1 MPSAVRALAS
11 PPDLRLSV
19 VRLAMLVA
27 LLLVC
32 APCTGAAQGEARVAG
47 RVADDTGAPLPGASV
62 ELIAAG
68 GRPRVTATDADG
80 RYAFEDVAR
89 GTYTI
94 AVALVNFGSAV
105 HRGVVVDGREVR
117 RDAVL
122 QLSMSADVTVV
133 ARRGFTNLADVDDP
147 AQSLVGIA
155 QSASQGAIT
164 ARQLDVRPIM
174 RQGEVLETVPGVIVT
189 QHSGEGKANQYFL
202 RGFNLDHGSDFAVSV
217 AGAPVNMPTHAHSQG
232 YADVNFLIP
241 EIVAGVQF
249 SKGPYF
255 ADQGDFATAG
265 SATITYATSLER
277 PFLALE
283 RGAYGFSRGLL
294 ALSPKVGR
302 GTLLAAVEL
311 SQNNGPWTVP
321 DAYDKTNAVL
331 RYSRG
336 DSVNGLA
343 LTYAGY
349 RGEWNATEASPQR
362 AIDDGLIDRF
372 GTIDPTDT
380 GATGRHSVALEWQ
393 RGRSRAFT
401 KVTAYALRYTLD
413 LVSNFTF
420 YLDDPVHG
428 DQQQQIDRR
437 WVLGGRASHRWTA
450 SLLGRPSEHT
460 IGVQVRADRI
470 GEVSLHHTESGAR
483 LETRASSRALVGA
496 GGIYAQTQ
504 TSWTPWLRT
513 TLGLRADGLG
523 ARVHALDAANSG
535 TTRAALAS
543 PKLSVALG
551 PWRRTEIYANAG
563 SGFHSN
569 NALGTTLT
577 RDASGLPAERVTP
590 LVRATGIEAGVRT
603 IVVPRLQTTVSVW
616 RLGLDSELVYNGDL
630 GATEPGPA
638 SRRWGV
644 EIANYYRP
652 VSWLVLDADVSLS
665 EARFASGES
674 AGLRVPE
681 AVGTVV
687 SAGIGVEG
695 VHRTFA
701 GVRLRYFGARSLV
714 EDDSVRSRPT
724 TLVNLLGGY
733 QVSRRLKVTLDAFN
747 LLDAEH
753 NDIDYYFRS
762 RLPGEPLAGVD
773 DHHVHP
779 VVPRALRVATTVAF

>member
-1 MPSAVRALAS
+1 MP
-11 PPDLRLSV
+11 
-19 VRLAMLVA
+19 
-27 LLLVC
+27 
-32 APCTGAAQGEARVAG
+32 G
-47 RVADDTGAPLPGASV
+47 
-62 ELIAAG
+62 I
-68 GRPRVTATDADG
+68 TAT
-80 RYAFEDVAR
+80 
-89 GTYTI
+89 
-94 AVALVNFGSAV
+94 
-105 HRGVVVDGREVR
+105 
-117 RDAVL
+117 
-122 QLSMSADVTVV
+122 
-133 ARRGFTNLADVDDP
+133 
-147 AQSLVGIA
+147 
-155 QSASQGAIT
+155 
-164 ARQLDVRPIM
+164 
-174 RQGEVLETVPGVIVT
+174 
-189 QHSGEGKANQYFL
+189 
-202 RGFNLDHGSDFAVSV
+202 
-217 AGAPVNMPTHAHSQG
+217 
-232 YADVNFLIP
+232 
-241 EIVAGVQF
+241 
-249 SKGPYF
+249 
-255 ADQGDFATAG
+255 
-265 SATITYATSLER
+265 
-277 PFLALE
+277 
-283 RGAYGFSRGLL
+283 
-294 ALSPKVGR
+294 
-302 GTLLAAVEL
+302 
-311 SQNNGPWTVP
+311 
-321 DAYDKTNAVL
+321 
-331 RYSRG
+331 
-336 DSVNGLA
+336 
-343 LTYAGY
+343 
-349 RGEWNATEASPQR
+349 WNATEASPQR

-380 GATGRHSVALEWQ
+380 GETGRHSVALEWQ

-470 GEVSLHHTESGAR
+470 GEVSLHHTESRRPAR
-483 LETRASSRALVGA
+483 DARQLAGPWSAPAASTRRRRRRGRRGCARRSACVPTASGRVSTR
-496 GGIYAQTQ
+496 
-504 TSWTPWLRT
+504 SMPRT
-513 TLGLRADGLG
+513 A
-523 ARVHALDAANSG
+523 AR
-535 TTRAALAS
+535 TRAALAS

-551 PWRRTEIYANAG
+551 PWRRTEFYANAG

-577 RDASGLPAERVTP
+577 RDASGQPAERVTP

-687 SAGIGVEG
+687 SAGIGVDG

-733 QVSRRLKVTLDAFN
+733 QVSPRLKVTLDAFN

-779 VVPRALRVATTVAF
+779 VVPRTLRVATTVAF

>member
-1 MPSAVRALAS
+1 
-11 PPDLRLSV
+11 
-19 VRLAMLVA
+19 
-27 LLLVC
+27 
-32 APCTGAAQGEARVAG
+32 
-47 RVADDTGAPLPGASV
+47 
-62 ELIAAG
+62 
-68 GRPRVTATDADG
+68 
-80 RYAFEDVAR
+80 
-89 GTYTI
+89 
-94 AVALVNFGSAV
+94 
-105 HRGVVVDGREVR
+105 
-117 RDAVL
+117 
-122 QLSMSADVTVV
+122 
-133 ARRGFTNLADVDDP
+133 
-147 AQSLVGIA
+147 
-155 QSASQGAIT
+155 
-164 ARQLDVRPIM
+164 M

-265 SATITYATSLER
+265 VGDDHLCDVAGASVPHARARRLRLQPR
-277 PFLALE
+277 PAGALAE
-283 RGAYGFSRGLL
+283 SRARDPARGGGAVAEQRTVDR
-294 ALSPKVGR
+294 AGR
-302 GTLLAAVEL
+302 LR
-311 SQNNGPWTVP
+311 Q
-321 DAYDKTNAVL
+321 DQRVL

-349 RGEWNATEASPQR
+349 HGAWNATEASPQR

-380 GATGRHSVALEWQ
+380 GETGRHSVALEWQ

-470 GEVSLHHTESGAR
+470 GEVSLHHTESGVR
-483 LETRASSRALVGA
+483 LETRASSRALVGS
-496 GGIYAQTQ
+496 GGVYAQTQ

-523 ARVHALDAANSG
+523 ARVDALDAANSG
-535 TTRAALAS
+535 ATRAALAS

-577 RDASGLPAERVTP
+577 RDAFGQPAERVTP

-687 SAGIGVEG
+687 SAGIGVDG

-733 QVSRRLKVTLDAFN
+733 QVSPRLKVTLDAFN
-747 LLDAEH
+747 LLDAAH

-779 VVPRALRVATTVAF
+779 VVPRTLRLATTLAF

>member
-1 MPSAVRALAS
+1 MSPAVR
-11 PPDLRLSV
+11 
-19 VRLAMLVA
+19 VRFRPAV
-27 LLLVC
+27 
-32 APCTGAAQGEARVAG
+32 G
-47 RVADDTGAPLPGASV
+47 RVALALAVACAEARQGALAMARIVGRVVDDTGVALPGAAV
-62 ELIAAG
+62 DLTGAG
-68 GRPRVTATDADG
+68 TVRRATVTAADG
-80 RYAFEDVAR
+80 TYAFDDLR
-89 GTYTI
+89 PGTYAI
-94 AVALVNFGSAV
+94 GIALVNFGPV
-105 HRGVVVDGREVR
+105 IQRGIVVDAAEVR

-202 RGFNLDHGSDFAVSV
+202 RGFNLDHGSDFAMSV

-265 SATITYATSLER
+265 AAAITYATSLER
-277 PFLALE
+277 PFLTLE
-283 RGAYGFSRGLL
+283 RGAYGFSRGLV

-302 GTLLAAVEL
+302 GTLLAAFEL
-311 SQNNGPWTVP
+311 SRNSGPWSVP

-336 DSVNGLA
+336 DAVNGVA

-349 RGEWNATEASPQR
+349 HGAWNATEASPQR
-362 AIDDGLIDRF
+362 AIDDGRIGRF
-372 GTIDPTDT
+372 GTIDPTDS
-380 GATGRHSVALEWQ
+380 GETGRHSLALEWQ

-401 KVTAYALRYTLD
+401 KITAYAVRYTLD

-437 WVLGGRASHRWTA
+437 WVVGGRASHRWAA
-450 SLLGRPSEHT
+450 SFLRRPSEYT
-460 IGVQVRADRI
+460 VGVQGRADDVGEI
-470 GEVSLHHTESGAR
+470 GLYHTESRVR
-483 LETRASSRALVGA
+483 LDTRARSRALVA
-496 GGIYAQTQ
+496 TGGVYAQTQ

-523 ARVHALDAANSG
+523 ARVTALDDANSG
-535 TTRAALAS
+535 RTRAALAS

-551 PWRRTEIYANAG
+551 PWRRTELYANAG
-563 SGFHSN
+563 TGFHSN

-577 RDASGLPAERVTP
+577 RDASGAPADRVTP
-590 LVRATGIEAGVRT
+590 LVRATGLEAGVRT
-603 IVVPRLQTTVSVW
+603 IVVPRLQTTVSLW
-616 RLGLDSELVYNGDL
+616 RLGLGSELVYNGDL

-652 VSWLVLDADVSLS
+652 TPWLVLDADVSLS
-665 EARFASGES
+665 EARFSSGES
-674 AGLRVPE
+674 AGRHVPE

-687 SAGIGVEG
+687 SAGIGVDG
-695 VHRTFA
+695 LHRTFA
-701 GVRLRYFGARSLV
+701 GLRLRYFGARALV
-714 EDDSVRSRPT
+714 EDDSIRSRPT

-733 QVSRRLKVTLDAFN
+733 QVSPRLKLTVDAFN
-747 LLDAEH
+747 LLNAAH
-753 NDIDYYFRS
+753 SDIDYYFTS

-779 VVPRALRVATTVAF
+779 VVPRTLRVATTIGF

>member
-1 MPSAVRALAS
+1 
-11 PPDLRLSV
+11 
-19 VRLAMLVA
+19 
-27 LLLVC
+27 
-32 APCTGAAQGEARVAG
+32 
-47 RVADDTGAPLPGASV
+47 
-62 ELIAAG
+62 
-68 GRPRVTATDADG
+68 
-80 RYAFEDVAR
+80 
-89 GTYTI
+89 
-94 AVALVNFGSAV
+94 
-105 HRGVVVDGREVR
+105 
-117 RDAVL
+117 
-122 QLSMSADVTVV
+122 
-133 ARRGFTNLADVDDP
+133 
-147 AQSLVGIA
+147 
-155 QSASQGAIT
+155 
-164 ARQLDVRPIM
+164 M

-265 SATITYATSLER
+265 AATITYATSLER
-277 PFLALE
+277 PFLTLE

-311 SQNNGPWTVP
+311 SRNSGPWTVP

-349 RGEWNATEASPQR
+349 HGAWNATEASPQR
-362 AIDDGLIDRF
+362 AIDDGQIDRF

-380 GATGRHSVALEWQ
+380 GETGRHSVALEWQ

-437 WVLGGRASHRWTA
+437 WVVGGRASHRWAA

-460 IGVQVRADRI
+460 VGVQVRADRI
-470 GEVSLHHTESGAR
+470 GEVSLHHTESRRPAR
-483 LETRASSRALVGA
+483 DARQLPGPGRAPAASTRRRRRRGRRGCARRSACVPTASGRASTRSMPPTAARRARRWPARSCRWRSGRGA
-496 GGIYAQTQ
+496 GP
-504 TSWTPWLRT
+504 SSTPTPGR
-513 TLGLRADGLG
+513 
-523 ARVHALDAANSG
+523 
-535 TTRAALAS
+535 
-543 PKLSVALG
+543 
-551 PWRRTEIYANAG
+551 
-563 SGFHSN
+563 GFHSN

-577 RDASGLPAERVTP
+577 RDAFGQPAERVTP
-590 LVRATGIEAGVRT
+590 LVRATGLEAGVRT

-687 SAGIGVEG
+687 SAGIGVDG

-733 QVSRRLKVTLDAFN
+733 QVSPRLKVTLDAFN
-747 LLDAEH
+747 LLDAAH

-779 VVPRALRVATTVAF
+779 VVPRTLRLATTAGVLACSESSLGAVTPSSSSDLQNLRSSAGERGGGGSPRRRTGGRAARRRGAAGAARRPASPDPW